1 MGSHWA
7 SAIPPILLRDAASLE
22 ETDRLRISRVRS
34 GGSETSAADAHLRP
48 EELLVAAKIA
58 VNATATAEQVAEA
71 IDAAERRVRSFVPIS
86 RVIYLEPDLLRS
98 KARPR

>member
-1 MGSHWA
+1 M
-7 SAIPPILLRDAASLE
+7 
-22 ETDRLRISRVRS
+22 
-34 GGSETSAADAHLRP
+34 
-48 EELLVAAKIA
+48 LVAAKIA

>member
-1 MGSHWA
+1 M
-7 SAIPPILLRDAASLE
+7 LRVSKRLTAYAFRESEVAAA
-22 ETDRLRISRVRS
+22 
-34 GGSETSAADAHLRP
+34 TSAADAHLGP

-71 IDAAERRVRSFVPIS
+71 IDAAERRVRSTVPIA
-86 RVIYLEPDLLRS
+86 RVIYLEADLLRS